1 VTIARFIQQA
11 SCLVVGCAS
20 VCGWAF
26 PARAGDVHSY
36 TDAQGVVHMY
46 NARAHKRATAL
57 PKATDLQIPML
68 LIDAQIARSA
78 KLQNL
83 PAALVKAVIQTE
95 SNYNPSAVSVKGAI
109 GLMQLMPETAREMF
123 VEDPYDWIQNIE
135 GGTRYLRYLVNEFDG
150 DINKVLAAYNAGPD
164 AVIRN
169 GTAENLGIP
178 PIRET
183 IEYVLKVSRAF
194 QAFKAQEQ
202 GH

>member
-1 VTIARFIQQA
+1 MLGRIGRQI
-11 SCLVVGCAS
+11 SCLVAGYA
-20 VCGWAF
+20 WALLWAL
-26 PARAGDVHSY
+26 PAQAGDVHSY
-36 TDAQGVVHMY
+36 TDAQGVVHLY
-46 NARAHKRATAL
+46 NARAHKHLAP
-57 PKATDLQIPML
+57 PKPTDLQIPML

-83 PAALVKAVIQTE
+83 PAALIKAVIATE
-95 SNYNPSAVSVKGAI
+95 SNYNPSAVSAKGAI

-135 GGTRYLRYLVNEFDG
+135 GGSRYLRYLVNEFDG
-150 DINKVLAAYNAGPD
+150 DINRVLAAYNAGPD

-183 IEYVLKVSRAF
+183 IEYVLKVSRAY
-194 QAFKAQEQ
+194 QAFKAQDQ